1 MKENLLKSLLSI
13 VMILTSSFLFAH
25 DFEVDSIYY
34 NIISETE
41 RTVEVTFR
49 GDSHS
54 SYTNEYENSVRI
66 PLKVKFNDVSY
77 TVTSVGDSAFYSCGT
92 LDSVTIPNSITSIG
106 RYAFYNC
113 GSLNLVTIGNSV
125 TTIGDYAFFSCS
137 SLTSITI
144 PNSVTSIGGYA
155 FRNCSGL
162 TSITIPNSVTSIGYS
177 SLGDCDNLKSIVV
190 ESGNTT
196 YDSRDNCNAIIE
208 TATNTL
214 IQGCNNS
221 VIPNSVTSIGKSA
234 FAFCESLTSVT
245 IPESIRTIG
254 DIAFSNCTGL
264 TSIEIPN
271 SVTTIGNQTFYGCI

>member
-144 PNSVTSIGGYA
+144 PNSVTSIG
-155 FRNCSGL
+155 
-162 TSITIPNSVTSIGYS
+162 YS

-271 SVTTIGNQTFYGCI
+271 SVTTIGNQHSIIVVA

>member
-254 DIAFSNCTGL
+254 DIAFWD
-264 TSIEIPN
+264 
-271 SVTTIGNQTFYGCI
+271 CI